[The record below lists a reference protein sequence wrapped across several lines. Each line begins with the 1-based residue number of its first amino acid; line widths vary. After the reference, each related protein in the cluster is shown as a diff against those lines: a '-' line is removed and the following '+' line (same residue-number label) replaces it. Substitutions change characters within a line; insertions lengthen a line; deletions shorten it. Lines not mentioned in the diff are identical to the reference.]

1 MISNVVSLISVSSEK
16 TVSVSRLVWEARS
29 TEYLNQSHFPDLSC
43 WVKSY
48 AEMGLEYFG
57 KRSDYEK
64 FALRYRAKE
73 VYSYLMTSLHSD
85 TGNGKS

>member
-1 MISNVVSLISVSSEK
+1 
-16 TVSVSRLVWEARS
+16 
-29 TEYLNQSHFPDLSC
+29 
-43 WVKSY
+43 
-48 AEMGLEYFG
+48 MGLEYFG

-73 VYSYLMTSLHSD
+73 VYS

>member
-1 MISNVVSLISVSSEK
+1 MIFNMVSLISVSSEK
-16 TVSVSRLVWEARS
+16 TVSVIRLVWEARS

-73 VYSYLMTSLHSD
+73 VYS